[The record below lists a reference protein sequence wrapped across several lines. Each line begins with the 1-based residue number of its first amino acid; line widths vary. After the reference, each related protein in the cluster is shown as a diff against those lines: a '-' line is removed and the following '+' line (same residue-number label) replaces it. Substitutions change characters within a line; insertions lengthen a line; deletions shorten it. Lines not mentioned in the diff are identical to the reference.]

1 MAGEVKNN
9 GQDLLRMIWG
19 VVVTSLA
26 LDYYYNGTT
35 HKLAN
40 DFINFVDAQ
49 SLPRKYLTFSTS
61 QLTAYK
67 EGELQKNSKY
77 YIRREIVGIQFH
89 SHFKMEL
96 HFTT

>member
-9 GQDLLRMIWG
+9 GQDFTSHDMG

-49 SLPRKYLTFSTS
+49 SLPRKYLTF
-61 QLTAYK
+61 L
-67 EGELQKNSKY
+67 L
-77 YIRREIVGIQFH
+77 H
-89 SHFKMEL
+89 S
-96 HFTT
+96 